1 MACIPIAIHTSVSC
15 MLGLGYGCGYITSL
29 ASYEIFNKRKNKSKH
44 PEDNK
49 PIELVEQDISKN
61 VFNDI
66 SKNVFNDNKFTVGDL
81 LNTLDE
87 VKAELQYT
95 REKIELFDN
104 KLDENINNTIK
115 NTIKNKKNR
124 TKSF

>member
-29 ASYEIFNKRKNKSKH
+29 ASYEIFNKKKKD
-44 PEDNK
+44 DNK
-49 PIELVEQDISKN
+49 PIEIEKE
-61 VFNDI
+61 DI
-66 SKNVFNDNKFTVGDL
+66 SKNVFNDNKFTINDL

-87 VKAELQYT
+87 VKAELQYS
-95 REKIELFDN
+95 REKLELFDN
-104 KLDENINNTIK
+104 KLDEYNNNNTNNNCNKINN
-115 NTIKNKKNR
+115 NKKCR

>member
-1 MACIPIAIHTSVSC
+1 MACIPVAIHTSVSC
-15 MLGLGYGCGYITSL
+15 MLGLGYGCGYVTSL
-29 ASYEIFNKRKNKSKH
+29 ASYEIFNKRKNKNKD
-44 PEDNK
+44 PENNK
-49 PIELVEQDISKN
+49 PIELVQQDISKN
-61 VFNDI
+61 I
-66 SKNVFNDNKFTVGDL
+66 FNDNKFTVTDL

-115 NTIKNKKNR
+115 NTSKNTSKNKKDR

>member
-15 MLGLGYGCGYITSL
+15 MLGLGYGCGYVTSL
-29 ASYEIFNKRKNKSKH
+29 ASYEVFNKKNKSKN

-49 PIELVEQDISKN
+49 PIELIQQ
-61 VFNDI
+61 DI
-66 SKNVFNDNKFTVGDL
+66 SKNVFNDNKFTINDL

-87 VKAELQYT
+87 VKTELQYT

-104 KLDENINNTIK
+104 KLDENINTSINSATK
-115 NTIKNKKNR
+115 CKKDR
-124 TKSF
+124 TKYF

>member
-29 ASYEIFNKRKNKSKH
+29 ASYEIFNKRKNKSKN

-49 PIELVEQDISKN
+49 PIELVQQ
-61 VFNDI
+61 DI
-66 SKNVFNDNKFTVGDL
+66 SKNVFNDNKFTVSDL

-104 KLDENINNTIK
+104 KLDENINGNIN
-115 NTIKNKKNR
+115 NTIKNKKDR
-124 TKSF
+124 TISFLKN

>member
-1 MACIPIAIHTSVSC
+1 MACIPLAIHTSFSC

-29 ASYEIFNKRKNKSKH
+29 ASYEIFNKKKNKSKKE
-44 PEDNK
+44 EDNK
-49 PIELVEQDISKN
+49 PIELIEH
-61 VFNDI
+61 DI
-66 SKNVFNDNKFTVGDL
+66 SKNVFNDNKFTVTDL

-104 KLDENINNTIK
+104 KLDENINNNIK
-115 NTIKNKKNR
+115 NTIKNKKDR